1 MPFSYKPLF
10 KLLIDRDM
18 NREDLRKTIGASATT
33 FSKMSK
39 GEYVALEV
47 LDRIC
52 SALRAPIQNVIEHE
66 PAASAEADEPE
77 ADCEEKE
84 QAHD

>member
-1 MPFSYKPLF
+1 MPFNYKPLF
-10 KLLIDRDM
+10 KLLIDRGM
-18 NREDLRKTIGASATT
+18 KREDLRKTVNASRTT

-77 ADCEEKE
+77 ADREGKE

>member
-1 MPFSYKPLF
+1 MPFNYKPLF
-10 KLLIDRDM
+10 KLLIDKDM
-18 NREDLRKTIGASATT
+18 SKEDLRKTISTSSRT
-33 FSKMSK
+33 ITKMNK

-66 PAASAEADEPE
+66 PAASVEADEPE
-77 ADCEEKE
+77 AGREEKE

>member
-1 MPFSYKPLF
+1 MPFNYKPLF
-10 KLLIDRDM
+10 KLLIDKDM
-18 NREDLRKTIGASATT
+18 SKEDLRKTISTSSRT
-33 FSKMSK
+33 ITKMNK

-77 ADCEEKE
+77 AGREEKE

>member
-66 PAASAEADEPE
+66 PGTGREG
-77 ADCEEKE
+77 KE
-84 QAHD
+84 QGE

>member
-1 MPFSYKPLF
+1 MPFNYKPLF
-10 KLLIDRDM
+10 KLLIDKDM
-18 NREDLRKTIGASATT
+18 SKEDLRKTISTSSRT
-33 FSKMSK
+33 ITKMNK
-39 GEYVALEV
+39 GKYVALEV

-77 ADCEEKE
+77 AGREEKE

>member
-1 MPFSYKPLF
+1 MPFNYKPLL

-18 NREDLRKTIGASATT
+18 TREELRKTVKAGPTSFARIGKNENVS
-33 FSKMSK
+33 
-39 GEYVALEV
+39 LEV

-77 ADCEEKE
+77 AGREEKE